1 MNRETAIDEL
11 IYKIHQELDWFY
23 PKVRLSQKLV
33 DEMKQLE
40 KQQII
45 DAYNEGWRNHTALQ
59 FKSAERYYN
68 ELGLSEYDKHQ
79 EVKKGCTGPK

>member
-1 MNRETAIDEL
+1 MSKKSAIDEL

-23 PKVRLSQKLV
+23 PKVRLSKKLL

-45 DAYNEGWRNHTALQ
+45 DAYNDGWRNHVELQ
-59 FKSAERYYN
+59 FKSAERYYS
-68 ELGLSEYDKHQ
+68 ELHMSEYDKHQ
-79 EVKKGCTGPK
+79 QVKKGCTGPK